1 LNPFLLNRI
10 LQEQHMKLPNRLI
23 AGLGILMI
31 SASPLLQAAPQ
42 DQHGDQGDNRP
53 GQQQGQGP
61 QSNGGHDQGKGNNNG
76 GGKGNQPQQQAH
88 QDNRGGN
95 RPPQNFDDVRHTIQ
109 QHRDVIGRG
118 QPLPPNIHVVKG
130 HRLPQG
136 YGKRL
141 DARSLQHLPRYDG
154 YEWRRL
160 GTDVVLI
167 AVGTGIVYEILDG
180 VLN

>member
-1 LNPFLLNRI
+1 
-10 LQEQHMKLPNRLI
+10 MKLPNRLI

-42 DQHGDQGDNRP
+42 DQRGGPDDNRQ
-53 GQQQGQGP
+53 GQQQGPGP
-61 QSNGGHDQGKGNNNG
+61 QSKGGHEQGRQGQNPGPGNDNR
-76 GGKGNQPQQQAH
+76 PQQQAH

-95 RPPQNFDDVRHTIQ
+95 RPPENFDGVRNTIQ

-130 HRLPQG
+130 RPLPPG

-141 DARSLQHLPRYDG
+141 DSRSLQHLPHYDG
-154 YEWRRL
+154 YEWRRM

-167 AVGTGIVYEILDG
+167 AVGTGIVYAILDG

>member
-1 LNPFLLNRI
+1 
-10 LQEQHMKLPNRLI
+10 MKLPNRLI
-23 AGLGILMI
+23 TGLGILMI

-42 DQHGDQGDNRP
+42 DQRGGPDDNRQ
-53 GQQQGQGP
+53 GQQQGPGA
-61 QSNGGHDQGKGNNNG
+61 QSKGGHDQGKQGQGQGNAG
-76 GGKGNQPQQQAH
+76 RPQQQAH

-95 RPPQNFDDVRHTIQ
+95 RPPENFDNVRNTIQ

-118 QPLPPNIHVVKG
+118 QPLPPNIHIAKG
-130 HRLPQG
+130 QPLPRG

-141 DARSLQHLPRYDG
+141 DSRSLQHLPRYDG

-160 GTDVVLI
+160 GSDVVLI
-167 AVGTGIVYEILDG
+167 AVGSGIVYAILDG

>member
-1 LNPFLLNRI
+1 
-10 LQEQHMKLPNRLI
+10 MKLPNRI
-23 AGLGILMI
+23 ITGLGILII
-31 SASPLLQAAPQ
+31 SASPLLQAAPP
-42 DQHGDQGDNRP
+42 DQRGDGPDDNRG
-53 GQQQGQGP
+53 GQQQGP
-61 QSNGGHDQGKGNNNG
+61 QNNGGHNERGNDHSPGNDKGNG
-76 GGKGNQPQQQAH
+76 PGKPAH

-95 RPPQNFDDVRHTIQ
+95 RPPQDFGDVRQTFQ

-118 QPLPPNIHVVKG
+118 QPLPPGVHIVKG
-130 HRLPQG
+130 KPLPRG

-141 DARSLQHLPRYDG
+141 DSRSLQYLPRYEG

-167 AVGTGIVYEILDG
+167 AVGSGIVYAILDG

>member
-1 LNPFLLNRI
+1 
-10 LQEQHMKLPNRLI
+10 MKLPNRFI
-23 AGLGILMI
+23 AGLGILLI
-31 SASPLLQAAPQ
+31 SASPLLQAAPDQ
-42 DQHGDQGDNRP
+42 RDGRDDNRGGQQHG
-53 GQQQGQGP
+53 P
-61 QSNGGHDQGKGNNNG
+61 QNNG
-76 GGKGNQPQQQAH
+76 GPDGRGNGGNKGHGNQGH

-95 RPPQNFDDVRHTIQ
+95 RPPQDFGQVRQTFQ

-118 QPLPPNIHVVKG
+118 QPLPPGVHIVKG
-130 HRLPQG
+130 KPLPRG

-141 DARSLQHLPRYDG
+141 DSRSLQYLPRYDG

-167 AVGTGIVYEILDG
+167 AVGTGIVYAILDG

>member
-1 LNPFLLNRI
+1 
-10 LQEQHMKLPNRLI
+10 MKLPNRLI

-42 DQHGDQGDNRP
+42 DQRGGPDDNRQ
-53 GQQQGQGP
+53 GQQQGPGP
-61 QSNGGHDQGKGNNNG
+61 QSKGGHEQGRQGQNPGPGNDNR
-76 GGKGNQPQQQAH
+76 PQQQAH

-95 RPPQNFDDVRHTIQ
+95 RPPENFDGVRNTIQ

-130 HRLPQG
+130 RPLPPG

-141 DARSLQHLPRYDG
+141 DARSLQHLPRYEG
-154 YEWRRL
+154 YEWRRM

-167 AVGTGIVYEILDG
+167 AVGTGIVYAILDG

>member
-1 LNPFLLNRI
+1 
-10 LQEQHMKLPNRLI
+10 MKLPNRFI

-42 DQHGDQGDNRP
+42 DGRGDQGRDER
-53 GQQQGQGP
+53 GGHQQQGPGQGRNDNNP
-61 QSNGGHDQGKGNNNG
+61 GRGHDNG
-76 GGKGNQPQQQAH
+76 PAKAAQH
-88 QDNRGGN
+88 DNRGGN
-95 RPPQNFDDVRHTIQ
+95 RPPQDFGPVRQTFQ

-118 QPLPPNIHVVKG
+118 QPLPPGVHIVKG
-130 HRLPQG
+130 KPLPRG

-141 DARSLQHLPRYDG
+141 DSRALQQLPRYDG

-167 AVGTGIVYEILDG
+167 AVGSGIVYAILDG

>member
-1 LNPFLLNRI
+1 
-10 LQEQHMKLPNRLI
+10 MKLPNRLI

-42 DQHGDQGDNRP
+42 DQRGGPDDNRQ
-53 GQQQGQGP
+53 GQQQGPGP
-61 QSNGGHDQGKGNNNG
+61 QSKGGHEQ
-76 GGKGNQPQQQAH
+76 GNQGQNPGPGNDNRPQQQAH

-95 RPPQNFDDVRHTIQ
+95 RPPENFDGVRNTIQ

-130 HRLPQG
+130 RPLPPG

-141 DARSLQHLPRYDG
+141 DARSLQNLPRYDG
-154 YEWRRL
+154 YEWRRM

-167 AVGTGIVYEILDG
+167 AVGTGIVYAILDG

>member
-1 LNPFLLNRI
+1 
-10 LQEQHMKLPNRLI
+10 MKLPNRLI

-42 DQHGDQGDNRP
+42 DQRGGPDDNRQ
-53 GQQQGQGP
+53 GQQQGPGP
-61 QSNGGHDQGKGNNNG
+61 QSKGGHEQGRQGQNPGPGNDNR
-76 GGKGNQPQQQAH
+76 PQQQAH

-95 RPPQNFDDVRHTIQ
+95 RPPENFDSVRNTIQ

-130 HRLPQG
+130 RPLPPG

-141 DARSLQHLPRYDG
+141 DARSLQHLPYYDG

-160 GTDVVLI
+160 GSDVVLI
-167 AVGTGIVYEILDG
+167 AVGTGIVYAILDG

>member
-1 LNPFLLNRI
+1 
-10 LQEQHMKLPNRLI
+10 MKLPNRLI

-42 DQHGDQGDNRP
+42 DQRGGPDDNRQ
-53 GQQQGQGP
+53 GQQQGPGP
-61 QSNGGHDQGKGNNNG
+61 QSKGGHEQGRQGQNPGPGNDNR
-76 GGKGNQPQQQAH
+76 PQQQAH

-95 RPPQNFDDVRHTIQ
+95 RPPENFDGVRNTIQ

-130 HRLPQG
+130 RPLPPG

-141 DARSLQHLPRYDG
+141 DARSLQHLPHYDG

-167 AVGTGIVYEILDG
+167 AVGTGIVYAILDG

>member
-1 LNPFLLNRI
+1 
-10 LQEQHMKLPNRLI
+10 MKLPNRLI
-23 AGLGILMI
+23 AGLGVLII

-42 DQHGDQGDNRP
+42 DPRGGHDDNRG
-53 GQQQGQGP
+53 GQQQGPGP
-61 QSNGGHDQGKGNNNG
+61 QNNGGHDQGNR
-76 GGKGNQPQQQAH
+76 PQQQAH

-118 QPLPPNIHVVKG
+118 QPLPPNIHIVKG
-130 HRLPQG
+130 HPLPRG

-141 DARSLQHLPRYDG
+141 DQRSLQHLPRYDG
-154 YEWRRL
+154 YEWRRT
-160 GTDVVLI
+160 GSDIVLI
-167 AVGTGIVYEILDG
+167 AVGTGIVYAILDG

>member
-1 LNPFLLNRI
+1 
-10 LQEQHMKLPNRLI
+10 MKLPNRLI

-42 DQHGDQGDNRP
+42 DQRGGPDDNRQ
-53 GQQQGQGP
+53 GQQQGPGP
-61 QSNGGHDQGKGNNNG
+61 QSKGGHEQGRQGQNPGPGNDNR
-76 GGKGNQPQQQAH
+76 PQQQAH

-95 RPPQNFDDVRHTIQ
+95 RPPENFDDVRHTIQ

-118 QPLPPNIHVVKG
+118 KPLPPNIHVVKG
-130 HRLPQG
+130 RPLPPG

-141 DARSLQHLPRYDG
+141 DSRSLQHLPHYDG

-160 GTDVVLI
+160 GSDVVLI
-167 AVGTGIVYEILDG
+167 AVGTGIVYAILDG

>member
-1 LNPFLLNRI
+1 
-10 LQEQHMKLPNRLI
+10 MKLPNRLI

-42 DQHGDQGDNRP
+42 DQRGGPDDNRQ
-53 GQQQGQGP
+53 GQQQGPGP
-61 QSNGGHDQGKGNNNG
+61 QSKGGHEQGRQGQNPGPGNDNR
-76 GGKGNQPQQQAH
+76 PQQQAH

-95 RPPQNFDDVRHTIQ
+95 RPPENFDGVRNTIQ

-130 HRLPQG
+130 RPLPPG

-154 YEWRRL
+154 YEWRRM

-167 AVGTGIVYEILDG
+167 AVGTGIVYAILDG

>member
-1 LNPFLLNRI
+1 
-10 LQEQHMKLPNRLI
+10 MKMLKRLI
-23 AGLGILMI
+23 AGLGVLMI
-31 SASPLLQAAPQ
+31 GASGLLQAAPP
-42 DQHGDQGDNRP
+42 DQRGPDDNRQ
-53 GQQQGQGP
+53 GQQQGQGGP
-61 QSNGGHDQGKGNNNG
+61 GDKGND
-76 GGKGNQPQQQAH
+76 KGNGRSDNKKSQQQAH

-109 QHRDVIGRG
+109 EHRDVIGRG

-130 HRLPQG
+130 RPLPPG

-141 DARSLQHLPRYDG
+141 DERSLQHLPRYDG

-167 AVGTGIVYEILDG
+167 AVGSGIVYAILDG

>member
-1 LNPFLLNRI
+1 
-10 LQEQHMKLPNRLI
+10 MKLPNRLMT
-23 AGLGILMI
+23 GLGVLMI
-31 SASPLLQAAPQ
+31 SASGLLQAAPP
-42 DQHGDQGDNRP
+42 DQRGGPDDNRQ
-53 GQQQGQGP
+53 GQQQGPGP
-61 QSNGGHDQGKGNNNG
+61 QGKGGHEQDNQ
-76 GGKGNQPQQQAH
+76 GKGQPGRGNDNRPPQQAH

-95 RPPQNFDDVRHTIQ
+95 RPPENFDSVRNTIQ

-130 HRLPQG
+130 RPLPPG

-141 DARSLQHLPRYDG
+141 DSRSLQHLPRYEG
-154 YEWRRL
+154 YEWRRM

-167 AVGTGIVYEILDG
+167 AVGTGIVYAILDG